1 VSHSRGD
8 TTDEDRAFRR
18 LLRGVERDLGFNT
31 SSYNDA
37 YLRRRVEARMRRR
50 RVDGYG
56 PYGDLLDEEANERE
70 ALLDAL
76 SVNVTSF
83 FRNPDVWETVRG
95 VLCDLDGPVRIWS
108 AACSD
113 GREAYSMAL
122 LCLLDPV
129 IDDRRVE
136 IVGTD
141 IDREILRR
149 ARAGSYR
156 RSGTDDPVDQLS
168 AVEGIE
174 EYVEVTDD
182 AVTVDDRVR
191 DLVSFRRHDLTD
203 EDPAGEFDLV
213 VCRNLLI
220 YIEERA
226 KERMIATLRA
236 GLRADGYLV
245 VGLTET
251 LPPAHR
257 SGFEPVDRRRR
268 VYRQRG

>member
-1 VSHSRGD
+1 MSRSRTGAD
-8 TTDEDRAFRR
+8 DDRAFQR
-18 LLRGVERDLGFNT
+18 LLRDVERDLGFRT

-50 RVDGYG
+50 RVEGYDA
-56 PYGDLLDEEANERE
+56 YGDLLDAEADERE

-83 FRNPDVWETVRG
+83 FRNPEVWETVRE

-113 GREAYSMAL
+113 GREAYSMAI
-122 LCLLDPV
+122 LCLLDSA

-156 RSGTDDPVDQLS
+156 RSGTDDPVDQLA
-168 AVEGIE
+168 AVDAAE
-174 EYVEVTDD
+174 EYVTVTED

-203 EDPAGEFDLV
+203 GDPAGEFDLV
-213 VCRNLLI
+213 VCRNLFI

-226 KERMIATLRA
+226 KERMLATLRS
-236 GLRADGYLV
+236 GLRPDGHLV

-257 SGFEPVDRRRR
+257 DGFEPVDRRRR